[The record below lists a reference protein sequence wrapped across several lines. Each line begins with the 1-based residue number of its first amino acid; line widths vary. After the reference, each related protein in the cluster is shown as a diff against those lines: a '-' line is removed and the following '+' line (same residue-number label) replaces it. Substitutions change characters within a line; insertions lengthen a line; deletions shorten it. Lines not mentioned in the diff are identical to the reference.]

1 MRAYQRPDG
10 NYDVYE
16 VEPKVVTAA
25 EYAVMKRRK
34 ELNAS
39 KESHLAAIA
48 AIDQELATLSAP
60 IGPTNAPAV
69 ATAPAAPAEPLKRKW

>member
-1 MRAYQRPDG
+1 MHAYQRPDG
-10 NYDVYE
+10 SYDVYD

-25 EYAVMKRRK
+25 EYAVIKKLK

-48 AIDQELATLSAP
+48 AIDAEVAKLTASASN
-60 IGPTNAPAV
+60 GSASTVEVAV
-69 ATAPAAPAEPLKRKW
+69 APSNENFKRKW